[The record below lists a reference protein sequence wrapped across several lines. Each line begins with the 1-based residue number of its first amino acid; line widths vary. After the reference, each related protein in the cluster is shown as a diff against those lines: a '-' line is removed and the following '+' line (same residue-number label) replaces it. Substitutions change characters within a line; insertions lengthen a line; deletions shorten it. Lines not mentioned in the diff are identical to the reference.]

1 MNKVFTNLND
11 QQKNLCVK
19 IVEVWDNKLFAFFSD
34 VKGNLYLIE
43 VNLEKIDIYKKD
55 KILSLKDQPIYNI
68 IILPNEKSD
77 IIKEKKSVYLFLATF
92 QNISIYR
99 FYFKNMQIDGLTALK
114 YFYGEI
120 GKFQFDI
127 SIGLGFSPI
136 ACLNKDKIGS
146 SEVAYSSK
154 GSISN
159 SIFINNNNE
168 NLNLFLA
175 VSYGKVIQLFRLRI
189 KDNNEISF
197 KIIGYFIND
206 NPILRIFFILNSLI
220 AIITDNFN
228 IKLINTYDFVPK
240 KFNPKIEMAPNTN
253 YLISY
258 NLLNVSKCDIS
269 GEAIEISFENKIF
282 KKYIYTNQLVAND
295 HFLFIIGQNSN
306 KIYKC
311 SLLKY
316 EEVLNNLYYNN
327 DYIKILLLS
336 LLTKNRIY

>member
-127 SIGLGFSPI
+127 SIGLGFPPI
-136 ACLNKDKIGS
+136 ACLNKDK
-146 SEVAYSSK
+146 K
-154 GSISN
+154 QN
-159 SIFINNNNE
+159 THPK
-168 NLNLFLA
+168 LLMLQ
-175 VSYGKVIQLFRLRI
+175 KVQFQIVYLLMI
-189 KDNNEISF
+189 IM
-197 KIIGYFIND
+197 KI
-206 NPILRIFFILNSLI
+206 
-220 AIITDNFN
+220 
-228 IKLINTYDFVPK
+228 
-240 KFNPKIEMAPNTN
+240 
-253 YLISY
+253 
-258 NLLNVSKCDIS
+258 
-269 GEAIEISFENKIF
+269 
-282 KKYIYTNQLVAND
+282 
-295 HFLFIIGQNSN
+295 
-306 KIYKC
+306 
-311 SLLKY
+311 
-316 EEVLNNLYYNN
+316 
-327 DYIKILLLS
+327 
-336 LLTKNRIY
+336 